1 MVVPVKTLPE
11 SNKYYTKLS
20 IGPYKRIPDAFKLA
34 EFDEKYV
41 VHLPLPTELRD
52 DTAVSYNSVP
62 LETVGDF
69 QDKRKNMIDAAM
81 LRNIGGLTQLG
92 VSTTNKLFS
101 NDGAVLKAISGA
113 MAGVVQSLIPAEQV
127 SSAIQQNLGAAPN
140 PNPSVMFQGPLLRDF
155 SFTWAFYPNNEKESI
170 KIDKLIRKLKAMAL
184 PSDNI
189 AGSSAILNY
198 PHICQLNFYPWDRGG
213 TGPHGWDPDK
223 SIIRIKKCFMSSV
236 NVNYNAYGGTGF
248 FEGDRN
254 LPISYALTIN
264 FKEIEYLLSDDWDRK
279 VAADREVAQVNSKEI
294 AGKGWNLASG
304 IAGQVGVGVFK
315 VAKDL
320 IFDEI
325 PTQREADAEGE
336 TKDALGELRPG
347 IGEVVIR
354 TLATSGINS
363 GALNKVT
370 QSADGKFSLV
380 IEDSGRVN
388 RAGVLVKNP
397 PKTLSFNTRVE
408 LDAYLDKEKISRGEV
423 QQPPPAT

>member
-1 MVVPVKTLPE
+1 
-11 SNKYYTKLS
+11 
-20 IGPYKRIPDAFKLA
+20 
-34 EFDEKYV
+34 
-41 VHLPLPTELRD
+41 
-52 DTAVSYNSVP
+52 
-62 LETVGDF
+62 
-69 QDKRKNMIDAAM
+69 
-81 LRNIGGLTQLG
+81 
-92 VSTTNKLFS
+92 
-101 NDGAVLKAISGA
+101 
-113 MAGVVQSLIPAEQV
+113 
-127 SSAIQQNLGAAPN
+127 
-140 PNPSVMFQGPLLRDF
+140 MFQGPLLRDF

-264 FKEIEYLLSDDWDRK
+264 FKEIEYLLSDDWDRD
-279 VAADREVAQVNSKEI
+279 VAADRKVVPVNSLEI

-304 IAGQVGVGVFK
+304 IARDVGVEVFN
-315 VAKDL
+315 VAKQI

-347 IGEVVIR
+347 TGKVVIKTVADGLGR
-354 TLATSGINS
+354 GSTNTI
-363 GALNKVT
+363 T
-370 QSADGKFSLV
+370 QSADGKF
-380 IEDSGRVN
+380 N
-388 RAGVLVKNP
+388 VLIVEASSFTRGDIPIQNP
-397 PKTLSFNTRVE
+397 PTTEIFNDRAA
-408 LDAYLDKEKISRGEV
+408 LDAYLSETKKLQGEV
-423 QQPPPAT
+423 QQPAPAT

>member
-1 MVVPVKTLPE
+1 
-11 SNKYYTKLS
+11 
-20 IGPYKRIPDAFKLA
+20 
-34 EFDEKYV
+34 
-41 VHLPLPTELRD
+41 
-52 DTAVSYNSVP
+52 
-62 LETVGDF
+62 
-69 QDKRKNMIDAAM
+69 
-81 LRNIGGLTQLG
+81 
-92 VSTTNKLFS
+92 
-101 NDGAVLKAISGA
+101 
-113 MAGVVQSLIPAEQV
+113 
-127 SSAIQQNLGAAPN
+127 
-140 PNPSVMFQGPLLRDF
+140 
-155 SFTWAFYPNNEKESI
+155 
-170 KIDKLIRKLKAMAL
+170 
-184 PSDNI
+184 
-189 AGSSAILNY
+189 
-198 PHICQLNFYPWDRGG
+198 
-213 TGPHGWDPDK
+213 
-223 SIIRIKKCFMSSV
+223 MSSV